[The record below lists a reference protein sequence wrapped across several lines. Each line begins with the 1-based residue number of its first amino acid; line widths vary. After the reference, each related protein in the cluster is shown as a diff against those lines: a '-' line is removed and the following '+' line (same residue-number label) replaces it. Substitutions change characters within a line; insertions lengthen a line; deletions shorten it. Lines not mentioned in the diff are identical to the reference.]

1 MSNIK
6 KNTLKLGALFLLS
19 SFIFSG
25 CAAVNSAKLQKQCS
39 SGLAIANA
47 ELSKAKVDGFSSTVS
62 WTKAAAL
69 LGAAKIQQ
77 QFDKFPNCI
86 NKVARARYYI
96 KRSKQK

>member
-1 MSNIK
+1 MSTSSKAI
-6 KNTLKLGALFLLS
+6 LKLSLLIGIT

-25 CAAVNSAKLQKQCS
+25 CAAVHNVRLENQCS
-39 SGLAIANA
+39 SGLKTANA
-47 ELSKAKVDGFSSTVS
+47 ELEKAKLDGFSSRVS

-69 LGAAKIQQ
+69 LTAASIQQ

-96 KRSKQK
+96 KRSQQK